1 MPRTV
6 IIVIGPM
13 CSGKSTFC
21 QAAAKA
27 GYLIAN
33 DDAIVTAV
41 HGGIYGLYSKSLKP
55 LYKGIELEIIRT
67 GLALGR
73 DVIVDRATNMNLHC
87 RRKYIGLATSLDA
100 QVLGILTPNHGPEEH
115 ARRRFSKNNRGL
127 SYEHWL
133 QAAQRH
139 SLEFVKPTFA
149 EGFTEII
156 TLAEAYQRFIPVP
169 EGVL

>member
-1 MPRTV
+1 MPRQV
-6 IIVIGPM
+6 IIMIGPM

-21 QAAAKA
+21 RAAARA

-33 DDAIVTAV
+33 DDAIVQAV
-41 HGGIYGLYSKSLKP
+41 HGGEYTRYSKTLKP
-55 LYKGIELEIIRT
+55 LYKGIELEIIKT

-87 RRKYIGLATSLDA
+87 RRKYIGMATSLDA
-100 QVLGILTPNHGPEEH
+100 QAVGILTVNHGPEEH
-115 ARRRFSKNNRGL
+115 ARRRFAKNNRGL

-139 SLEFVKPTFA
+139 SLEFVTPSLA

-156 TLAEAYQRFIPVP
+156 SLEQAYQRFIPSP
-169 EGVL
+169 EST

>member
-41 HGGIYGLYSKSLKP
+41 HGGTYGLYSKSLKP

-67 GLALGR
+67 GLAVGR

-87 RRKYIGLATSLDA
+87 RRKYIGLATSLGRPGARHLDA
-100 QVLGILTPNHGPEEH
+100 QPRPGGARPSPLLQEQPGSELRALAPGGAAALTGVRQADLCRGVHRDHH
-115 ARRRFSKNNRGL
+115 AGGSL
-127 SYEHWL
+127 P
-133 QAAQRH
+133 AVH
-139 SLEFVKPTFA
+139 S
-149 EGFTEII
+149 
-156 TLAEAYQRFIPVP
+156 RS
-169 EGVL
+169 